1 MGKGDGGYSCGGE
14 GVRCCDEDGL
24 RRLLRTETCEARFGL
39 EGVMGDD
46 LILGESRLAGENN
59 NNSSS
64 FSSARE
70 DVCEGSKGG
79 AKVLRE
85 DRGEEVANMESGSG
99 ESERLVFG
107 VDGEVGLAG

>member
-1 MGKGDGGYSCGGE
+1 MGRGDGGYSCGGE

-39 EGVMGDD
+39 KGVMGDD
-46 LILGESRLAGENN
+46 LILGESRLTGEND
-59 NNSSS
+59 NNSST

-70 DVCEGSKGG
+70 VVCEGSKGG

-85 DRGEEVANMESGSG
+85 DRGVRGEEVANMESGSG

-107 VDGEVGLAG
+107 VRW